1 MFVAATATAAAALA
15 LAQAAPASL
24 GPSQALQGRLQA
36 IARAADGRV
45 GCAVMLLETGEH
57 AAIRGDEAFP
67 AQSVYKLPIAMA
79 AMTEATWAKR
89 PLAAKVRL
97 LASDVVAGPYP
108 SPARALIR
116 RGVVD
121 VPLRDLVR
129 HAIAQSDNTASDA
142 LLRLAGGPK
151 AVNRYTAGLGI
162 TGFTV
167 ATPIGSFVPRLN
179 TTTPRATLALLAK
192 LHAGGPVTP
201 EARGIL
207 LQAMAA
213 CETGPARLP
222 ALLPPGT
229 PVAHKTGTSGTYG
242 GVTPATND
250 VGYLT
255 LPNGR
260 HVAIAAFLADS
271 RADEA
276 TRDRTIARLAKA
288 AWDTWAAR

>member
-1 MFVAATATAAAALA
+1 LFVTAAALTLTLA
-15 LAQAAPASL
+15 AAAASAPTPVPPLQAS
-24 GPSQALQGRLQA
+24 LQA
-36 IARAADGRV
+36 IARSVDGRV

-67 AQSVYKLPIAMA
+67 TQSVYKIPIAMA
-79 AMTEATWAKR
+79 AMTEATRAGR
-89 PLAAKVRL
+89 PLAAKVRV

-108 SPARALIR
+108 SPTRALFR

-151 AVNRYTAGLGI
+151 AVNAYMAGIGI
-162 TGFTV
+162 TGFAV
-167 ATPIGSFVPRLN
+167 ATPIGSFVPHRN
-179 TTTPRATLALLAK
+179 TATPRATVSLLAK
-192 LHAGGPVTP
+192 LHAGGPVTA
-201 EARGIL
+201 EARGTL
-207 LQAMAA
+207 LEAMAA

-222 ALLPPGT
+222 ALLPRGT
-229 PVAHKTGTSGTYG
+229 AVAHKTGTAGTYG

-255 LPNGR
+255 LPDGR

-276 TRDRTIARLAKA
+276 ARDRTIARLAKA
-288 AWDTWAAR
+288 AWDTWAR

>member
-1 MFVAATATAAAALA
+1 MFAAAALT
-15 LAQAAPASL
+15 LATAVSAAAPAPSL
-24 GPSQALQGRLQA
+24 QARLQA
-36 IARAADGRV
+36 IARTVDGRV

-57 AAIRGDEAFP
+57 AAIRGDEAF
-67 AQSVYKLPIAMA
+67 ATQSVYKIPIAMA
-79 AMTEATWAKR
+79 AMTEATRAKR

-97 LASDVVAGPYP
+97 LASDVVSGPYP
-108 SPARALIR
+108 SPARALFR

-151 AVNRYTAGLGI
+151 AVNQYMAGIGI

-167 ATPIGSFVPRLN
+167 ATPIGTFVPHRN

-192 LHAGGPVTP
+192 LHAGGTVTP
-201 EARGIL
+201 EARGVL
-207 LQAMAA
+207 LEAMAA
-213 CETGPARLP
+213 CETGPGRLP
-222 ALLPPGT
+222 ALLPRGT
-229 PVAHKTGTSGTYG
+229 AVAHKTGTSGTYG

-288 AWDTWAAR
+288 AWDTWAR